1 MRLFKPTDMKYKLH
15 QSDGPSIFKDTYLKV
30 SAFKI
35 FGIRIW
41 SYIPVV
47 ESSFKGIY
55 QIPHPSYGYLG
66 CAWFQTND
74 ELYEFMKT
82 YDTYDKLEL
91 YLNNIKG
98 DYNNR
103 KIEYELKLAEKKKE
117 YNLI

>member
-1 MRLFKPTDMKYKLH
+1 MKLSKPTDLKYKLH
-15 QSDGPSIFKDTYLKV
+15 QSDTPSLFKDTYLKV

-55 QIPHPSYGYLG
+55 QIPYPSYGYLS
-66 CAWFQTND
+66 CAWFESND
-74 ELYEFMKT
+74 DLYEFMKT

-91 YLNNIKG
+91 YLKGIKD
-98 DYNNR
+98 DYENR
-103 KIEYELKLAEKKKE
+103 KIEYAVKLDEKKKE
-117 YNLI
+117 YNII